1 MKKAVLNSI
10 IIASSVLVVFACG
23 QKRDDVKS
31 VQKLPDET
39 AVGTVVDEILI
50 HFAAEKLI
58 ADMSASLQASLRE
71 AIHDNSLDF
80 AIDVCAHLAPEI
92 AAAHSKEGW
101 KIKRVSDKNRNPAN
115 VADSAD
121 LEILAQFASATPPDS
136 IGRWGQSPNGLI
148 YTYCKPIKTGALCL
162 NCHGPAETLT
172 PRVKE
177 RLTELYPRDRAVGY
191 AEGDLRGMFVVKVNW
206 PEGKAYAQKLV
217 GAPEFQPD
225 SL

>member
-10 IIASSVLVVFACG
+10 IIASLVLVVFACG
-23 QKRDDVKS
+23 QKRDDAKS

-58 ADMSASLQASLRE
+58 GDMSASLQASLRE
-71 AIHDNSLDF
+71 AIHDNSVDF

-101 KIKRVSDKNRNPAN
+101 LIKRVSDKNRNPAN
-115 VADSAD
+115 VADSAE
-121 LEILAQFASATPPDS
+121 LEMLAQFVSATPPDS
-136 IGRWGQSPNGLI
+136 VGRWGQSPDGLV
-148 YTYCKPIKTGALCL
+148 YQYCKPIKTGPLCL
-162 NCHGPAETLT
+162 NCHGAPDNPAAG
-172 PRVKE
+172 VKKS
-177 RLTELYPRDRAVGY
+177 LTELYPHDRAVGY
-191 AEGDLRGMFVVKVNW
+191 AEGDLRGIFVVKVNW

-217 GAPEFQPD
+217 GAPEFKPD
-225 SL
+225 SP